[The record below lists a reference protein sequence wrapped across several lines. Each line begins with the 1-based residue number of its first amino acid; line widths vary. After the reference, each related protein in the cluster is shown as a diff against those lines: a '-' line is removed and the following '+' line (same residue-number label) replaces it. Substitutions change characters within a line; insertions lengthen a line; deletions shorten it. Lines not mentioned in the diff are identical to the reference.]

1 MGYVDYMG
9 SRVMQMYRMDE
20 FFEVMSRDT
29 NYLFLCIFYILLAI
43 DLSEFYFHLSSMKL
57 LMVNRK
63 NSYLSLLSIK

>member
-9 SRVMQMYRMDE
+9 SQVMQMYRMDE

>member
-9 SRVMQMYRMDE
+9 SRVMQMYRMDD

>member
-43 DLSEFYFHLSSMKL
+43 DLLEFYFHLSSMKL

>member
-9 SRVMQMYRMDE
+9 SQVMQMYRMDE

-43 DLSEFYFHLSSMKL
+43 DLSEFYFHLSSMKF